1 MKEANFKDFMTLD
14 IRVGKVV
21 DAKVFEEAKKPAYQI
36 WVDFGEE
43 LGILKSSAQVTELYN
58 FEDLIDQQVLGVV
71 NFPDMQIA
79 NFMSEFLIL
88 GLYTEE
94 GVVLIQPE
102 RDVDPGSKLG

>member
-1 MKEANFKDFMTLD
+1 MKNADFKDFLSLD
-14 IRVGKVV
+14 IRVGTIV

-36 WVDFGEE
+36 WVDFGDE
-43 LGILKSSAQVTELYN
+43 LGILKSSAQVTELY
-58 FEDLIDQQVLGVV
+58 DVDSLINQQVLGVV

-94 GVVLIQPE
+94 GVVLIKPE
-102 RDVDPGSKLG
+102 RNVKNGSKLG

>member
-1 MKEANFKDFMTLD
+1 MKDANFKDFLSLD
-14 IRVGKVV
+14 IRAGKVV

-36 WVDFGEE
+36 WVDFGED
-43 LGILKSSAQVTELYN
+43 LGILKSSAQVTELYTV
-58 FEDLIDQQVLGVV
+58 EDIIGEQVLGVV

-102 RDVDPGSKLG
+102 RDVKVGSKLG

>member
-1 MKEANFKDFMTLD
+1 MKEADFKDFLSLD
-14 IRVGKVV
+14 IRAGKVV
-21 DAKVFEEAKKPAYQI
+21 DVKEFKEARKPAYQI

-43 LGILKSSAQVTELYN
+43 LGILKSSAQVTELYEL
-58 FEDLIDQQVLGVV
+58 EDMLGQQVLGVV
-71 NFPDMQIA
+71 NFADMQIA

-102 RDVDPGSKLG
+102 RDVKVGSKLE